1 MILLIATNKQIDR
14 VLLTTNI
21 GISPG
26 LIFKLFITGEHFV
39 KLFKNACTNVKAID
53 FRLCVKI
60 IKQNSPAV

>member
-1 MILLIATNKQIDR
+1 MLNYKPKKAKKIMILLIATNKQIDR

-39 KLFKNACTNVKAID
+39 KLFKNACTSVSN
-53 FRLCVKI
+53 
-60 IKQNSPAV
+60 